1 MIRRSITFAVVAA
14 LVAPLSAGAASDG
27 CRGAGA
33 AWSAYGSDNRNS
45 RNVSSQISAE
55 NAGSLE
61 QTLQIPTQGVVQN
74 TPVIAQGCV
83 YLTTDQGHVTAHTLD
98 GTLQWTYSPTGPFES
113 TGGAIVASPLY
124 HQGRLYVAVNRTSAP
139 ALAVLDAMSGF
150 LIRETTL
157 DTWPKNFATAAPVLA
172 GDMIFVGISGS
183 ELEEP
188 ARGGYVFTNLDGEP
202 YDLRPDDDGTYAA
215 YTITDEEYADGYR
228 GASVWTT
235 GAYDAGEKAIYVGG
249 GNPASKRI
257 EHRYSNAML
266 KIDADRSSDTFGE
279 IVAAFK
285 GNNDAYY
292 PGIDRQPA
300 CEQFGE
306 IAAPFSV
313 TCLQMDLDFGASP
326 NLWVDE
332 RGNTVVGNLQK
343 SGIYYALY
351 ADNMQMKYSSIVGGP
366 CLACNAVSGATDDE
380 KVYTVGTP
388 GGVIEALYKR
398 NGAHAWAF
406 PVADGIH
413 FQPVS
418 VTNDVV
424 VTLTTHGVVILLDAE
439 TGLPLKTFTRQDAFG
454 GGWSSSGPAI
464 SEDSIW
470 VPMGSAVLRF
480 QLT

>member
-1 MIRRSITFAVVAA
+1 MIRRSITLALAAA
-14 LVAPLSAGAASDG
+14 LVAPLAASATDG
-27 CRGAGA
+27 CVGSDA
-33 AWSAYGSDNRNS
+33 AWPGYGSDNRNT
-45 RNVSSQISAE
+45 RNADSQITSE
-55 NAGSLE
+55 NAGTLQ
-61 QTLQIPTQGVVQN
+61 QTLQIPTQGIVQN
-74 TPVIAQGCV
+74 SPVLAQGCV
-83 YLTTDQGHVTAHTLD
+83 FLTTDQGHVTAHTLD
-98 GTLQWTYSPTGPFES
+98 GTLQWTYSPQGPFQS

-139 ALAVLDAMSGF
+139 ALAVLDASTGN

-157 DTWPKNFATAAPVLA
+157 DTHDKNFASAAPVLA
-172 GDMIFVGISGS
+172 GDMIFIGISGS

-188 ARGGYVFTNLDGEP
+188 ARGGYAFTDLDGVP
-202 YDLRPDDDGTYAA
+202 YDLRPEDDGTVSA

-235 GAYDAGEKAIYVGG
+235 GAYDADSKAIYVGG

-266 KIDADRSSDTFGE
+266 KINADRSSDDFGK

-285 GNNDAYY
+285 GNNDNYY
-292 PGIDRQPA
+292 PGLDRQPA

-332 RGNTVVGNLQK
+332 RGHTIVGNLQK

-366 CLACNAVSGATDDE
+366 CLACNAVSGAIDDE
-380 KVYTVGTP
+380 KIYTVGTP
-388 GGVIEALYKR
+388 GGVLTALHR
-398 NGAHAWAF
+398 HNGAYAWAF
-406 PVADGIH
+406 PLGDGIH

-424 VTLTTHGVVILLDAE
+424 VTLTTHGVVVVLDTA
-439 TGLPLKTFTRQDAFG
+439 TGLPLNAFTRQDAFG

-464 SEDSIW
+464 SDDSIW
-470 VPMGSAVLRF
+470 VPMGNAVMRF
-480 QLT
+480 QLS